1 MAAKKSKRTNKKSTT
16 TKKPKTTKAET
27 TTPRKK
33 PIVTAKDDK
42 SSSFRVYE
50 ISSLLKDAVSQRP
63 TGQTIRSL
71 LREAVLD
78 EKTGVAHIVSELHS
92 LGLGHET
99 GPENTSKVRYEIDD
113 DILAKLRLG
122 AATSKC
128 SACHLMLASMQNFL
142 IRKGGE

>member
-1 MAAKKSKRTNKKSTT
+1 MAAKKSKRTNKKSTK
-16 TKKPKTTKAET
+16 TKKQKTTKGET

-33 PIVTAKDDK
+33 VIKGKKDDK

-50 ISSLLKDAVSQRP
+50 ISSILKDAVGQRR

-71 LREAVLD
+71 IREAVLD

-99 GPENTSKVRYEIDD
+99 GPENTSKVRYEIDN

-128 SACHLMLASMQNFL
+128 SACHLLLAALQCHLSK
-142 IRKGGE
+142 KGCE

>member
-1 MAAKKSKRTNKKSTT
+1 MAAKKSKRTSKKSTT
-16 TKKPKTTKAET
+16 PKEPKTTKAERK
-27 TTPRKK
+27 TPRKK
-33 PIVTAKDDK
+33 VTKRKKDDK

-50 ISSLLKDAVSQRP
+50 ISSLLKDAVDQRP
-63 TGQTIRSL
+63 PGQTIRSL
-71 LREAVLD
+71 IREAVLD
-78 EKTGVAHIVSELHS
+78 EITGVARIVSELHS

-99 GPENTSKVRYEIDD
+99 GPEGLSKVRYEIDN
-113 DILAKLRLG
+113 DILARLRLS

>member
-1 MAAKKSKRTNKKSTT
+1 MAAKKSKRISKKSTT

-33 PIVTAKDDK
+33 TIVTVKDGT

-50 ISSLLKDAVSQRP
+50 ISSLLKEAVSQRP
-63 TGQTIRSL
+63 AGQTIRSL
-71 LREAVLD
+71 IREAVLD

-99 GPENTSKVRYEIDD
+99 GPENTSKVRYEIDN

-128 SACHLMLASMQNFL
+128 SACHLLLAALQCHLSK
-142 IRKGGE
+142 KGCE

>member
-1 MAAKKSKRTNKKSTT
+1 MTAKKSKRTNKKSTKT
-16 TKKPKTTKAET
+16 TKKPKTTT
-27 TTPRKK
+27 SRKK
-33 PIVTAKDDK
+33 SIVTAKDDK

-63 TGQTIRSL
+63 PGQTIRSL
-71 LREAVLD
+71 IREAVLD
-78 EKTGVAHIVSELHS
+78 EKTGVAFIVSELHS

-99 GPENTSKVRYEIDD
+99 GPENTAKVRYEIDD